1 MKKKIEFS
9 KILLFILMIL
19 SIFITGLSTWFMVK
33 YETYEPLI
41 YVVPAIFAELGA
53 ATASYYIKAKN
64 ENKIKIILGA
74 VNEIQSNTETLDEQQ
89 VRIIEALVSSL
100 N

>member
-1 MKKKIEFS
+1 MIKKIEFS
-9 KILLFILMIL
+9 KILLFILMVL
-19 SIFITGLSTWFMVK
+19 SSFITGLSTWFMVK

>member
-33 YETYEPLI
+33 YETYEPLV

>member
-9 KILLFILMIL
+9 KILLFILMIS

-33 YETYEPLI
+33 YETYEPLV

>member
-9 KILLFILMIL
+9 KILLFILMVL

-33 YETYEPLI
+33 YETYEPLV

-74 VNEIQSNTETLDEQQ
+74 VDEIQSNTETLDEQQ

>member
-19 SIFITGLSTWFMVK
+19 SIFITGLSTWFIIK
-33 YETYEPLI
+33 YETYEPLV
-41 YVVPAIFAELGA
+41 YVVPAVFAELGA

-100 N
+100 S

>member
-1 MKKKIEFS
+1 MKKKIETS
-9 KILLFILMIL
+9 KIFLVIITLLT
-19 SIFITGLSTWFMVK
+19 IFVTGISTYFMFK
-33 YETYEPLI
+33 FETYEPLV
-41 YVVPAIFAELGA
+41 YLVPAIFAELGA

-74 VNEIQSNTETLDEQQ
+74 VSEIQNNSETLDEQQ

>member
-19 SIFITGLSTWFMVK
+19 SIFITGLSTWFMIK
-33 YETYEPLI
+33 YETYEPLV
-41 YVVPAIFAELGA
+41 YVVPAVFAELGA

-100 N
+100 S

>member
-1 MKKKIEFS
+1 MKKFETS
-9 KILLFILMIL
+9 KIFLIIITIL
-19 SIFITGLSTWFMVK
+19 SIFITGLSTYFMLK
-33 YETYEPLI
+33 YKTYEPLTFL
-41 YVVPAIFAELGA
+41 VPAIFAELGA

-74 VNEIQSNTETLDEQQ
+74 VNEIQNNSEELTDDKI
-89 VRIIEALVSSL
+89 RIIEALVGSL

>member
-1 MKKKIEFS
+1 MKKKCETS
-9 KILLFILMIL
+9 KIFLIIITLL
-19 SIFITGLSTWFMVK
+19 SIFITGLSSWFMLEYK
-33 YETYEPLI
+33 TYEPLV
-41 YVVPAIFAELGA
+41 YLVPAIFTELGA

-74 VNEIQSNTETLDEQQ
+74 VNEIQNSTEQLTEDKI
-89 VRIIEALVSSL
+89 RIIEAMVSSL

>member
-9 KILLFILMIL
+9 KILLFILMVL

-33 YETYEPLI
+33 YETYEPLV
-41 YVVPAIFAELGA
+41 YVVPAIFAEFGA

>member
-33 YETYEPLI
+33 YETYEPLV
-41 YVVPAIFAELGA
+41 YMVPAIFTELGA

>member
-19 SIFITGLSTWFMVK
+19 SIFITELSTWFMVK
-33 YETYEPLI
+33 YETYEPLV

-74 VNEIQSNTETLDEQQ
+74 VNEIQNSTEELTEDKI
-89 VRIIEALVSSL
+89 RIIEAMVSSL